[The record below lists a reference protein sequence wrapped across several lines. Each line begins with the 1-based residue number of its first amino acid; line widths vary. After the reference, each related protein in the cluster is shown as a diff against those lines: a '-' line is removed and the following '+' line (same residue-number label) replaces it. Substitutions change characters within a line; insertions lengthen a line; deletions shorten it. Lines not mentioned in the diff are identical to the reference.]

1 MPDIVTPSPD
11 LSNQEFDYQEIKK
24 RAGRGVA
31 ALISRTFV
39 IQIISFIATFSLTI
53 FLDPSVYGVFFLVSA
68 VINFLSYFSDIG
80 LAAALVQ
87 KKKDL
92 SQNDLVTTF
101 TIQQL
106 LVVFLLGLLFV
117 FTPQIRQ
124 IYGLTSAG
132 VYLLWSLAIS
142 LFLSSLKTIPSV
154 LLERKLHF
162 EKLILP
168 QIAETLVF
176 NAAAVYFAWK
186 GYGLNAFTIAVLA
199 RGFVGTALM
208 YLVAPWR
215 ISLGISKESLR
226 HLLRFGLPFQANT
239 FLAVFKDDGMT
250 MVLGKVVGSDGL
262 GYLGWG
268 SRWSGLPLRIFMDN
282 ITKVAFPAFARL
294 QHDEKRLV
302 QAIEV
307 TLKYLVL
314 VTFPILL
321 GMAFVAQPLV
331 DIIPRYTK
339 WTPALFPL
347 YIYLYNSAWACI
359 STVLTNTLNALGK
372 IKSTFKLMIMWTTLT
387 WTFMPLLGNKYG
399 YLGVSL
405 AVGII
410 ATSSIFTLIM
420 VNKFLPVNFFRS
432 LSRPLFVNLIFAGI
446 LFFLRRYV
454 HNYLDVI
461 IYIFISGSC
470 YLGLV
475 LLLEGKDIFSKA
487 KTLLQ
492 PNA

>member
-1 MPDIVTPSPD
+1 MSEIITPSPD
-11 LSNQEFDYQEIKK
+11 LSNQEFDYQEVKK

-31 ALISRTFV
+31 ALISRTFA
-39 IQIISFIATFSLTI
+39 IQVISFIATFSLTI
-53 FLDPSVYGVFFLVSA
+53 FLDPSIYGIFFLVSA

-87 KKKDL
+87 KKKEL
-92 SQNDLVTTF
+92 SREDLVTTF

-106 LVVFLLGLLFV
+106 LVGFILVLLFV
-117 FTPQIRQ
+117 FTPYIRHT
-124 IYGLTSAG
+124 YNLNSAG

-162 EKLILP
+162 EKLIIP

-176 NAAAVYFAWK
+176 NLTAVYFAWK
-186 GYGLNAFTIAVLA
+186 GYGLNTFTIAVLA
-199 RGFVGTALM
+199 RGITGTVLM
-208 YLVAPWR
+208 YIVAPWKMGV
-215 ISLGISKESLR
+215 GISKSSLH

-250 MVLGKVVGSDGL
+250 MVLGKVVGSQGL

-294 QHDEKRLV
+294 QHDEKKLV

-307 TLKYLVL
+307 TLKYLAL
-314 VTFPILL
+314 ATFPILI
-321 GMAFVAQPLV
+321 GMGFLAQPLV
-331 DIIPRYTK
+331 NIIPKYAK
-339 WTPALFPL
+339 WAPALFPL
-347 YIYLYNSAWACI
+347 YVYLYNSAWACL

-387 WTFMPLLGNKYG
+387 WATMPVLGIKYG

-405 AVGII
+405 AVALI
-410 ATSSIFTLIM
+410 ATSSIFTLVM
-420 VNKFLPVNFFRS
+420 VKRLLPVSYLHS
-432 LSRPLFVNLIFAGI
+432 LAKPLIINLVFAVI
-446 LFFLRRYV
+446 LFFLRSFT
-454 HNYLDVI
+454 HNYLEVI
-461 IYIFISGSC
+461 IVIIISGIA

-475 LLLEGKDIFSKA
+475 FFLEGKDIFTKA

-492 PNA
+492 PNG

>member
-1 MPDIVTPSPD
+1 MPDIATPSPD

-31 ALISRTFV
+31 ALISRTFA
-39 IQIISFIATFSLTI
+39 IQIISFIATFSLTV
-53 FLDPSVYGVFFLVSA
+53 FLDPSIYGVFFLVSA

-92 SQNDLVTTF
+92 SRSDLVTTF

-106 LVVFLLGLLFV
+106 LVGLILVLLFI
-117 FTPQIRQ
+117 FTPYIRQ
-124 IYGLTSAG
+124 TYNLTSAG

-154 LLERKLHF
+154 LLERKLQF

-176 NAAAVYFAWK
+176 NITAVYFAWK
-186 GYGLNAFTIAVLA
+186 GYGLNTFTIAVLA
-199 RGFVGTALM
+199 RGVVGTVLM
-208 YLVAPWR
+208 YLVAPWK
-215 ISLGISKESLR
+215 IGIGISKASLH

-294 QHDEKRLV
+294 QHDEKKLV

-307 TLKYLVL
+307 TLKYLAL
-314 VTFPILL
+314 ATFPLLL

-331 DIIPRYTK
+331 NIIPRYAK

-347 YIYLYNSAWACI
+347 YVYLYNSAWACI

-372 IKSTFKLMIMWTTLT
+372 IKSTFKLMVMWTALT
-387 WTFMPLLGNKYG
+387 WAFMPILGIKYG
-399 YLGVSL
+399 YIGVSI
-405 AVGII
+405 AVAII

-420 VNKFLPVNFFRS
+420 VGRLLPISFVRS
-432 LSRPLFVNLIFAGI
+432 LARPLIINLAFAFI
-446 LFFLRRYV
+446 LFLLRGYI
-454 HNYLDVI
+454 HSYLDVI
-461 IYIFISGSC
+461 LYIAISGTS

-475 LLLEGKDIFSKA
+475 LLFEGKDIFSKA